1 MGLITIEMFAT
12 LDLVGQA
19 PGGPEEDEAGG
30 FPFGG
35 WQAPLLDEVSGAQV
49 GEAYEG
55 TDALLLGRRTYDIF
69 AAHWPHQEGGQDDGI
84 AQLFNS
90 IPKYVASR
98 GTPDLSWAG
107 STRLGPDLPA
117 AVRVLSARPV
127 ENVFVA
133 ARVRSAGL
141 DPSSLGCP
149 VWGYER
155 DGVLRALCH
164 AGSNLVPVGASP
176 DALSAWTEF
185 AGPQRM
191 CASIIGPST
200 VAMDLW
206 RRLGERWG
214 PAWSQA
220 RDVRPHQPVMAI
232 ESDPAVQPDRRVQR
246 VNLDQWDAYTDAAV
260 KMYTEEIGVSPI
272 QGNPAGYR
280 FYVRQLITSGRAF
293 GIFDGDRVV
302 FKADLGSVSGSVSQ
316 VQGVWLEPELRGRGL
331 AAPAMA
337 AVVQLA
343 RTVVPT
349 VSLYVNDYNRPARAT
364 DARVGFQQVGE
375 FATIH
380 Y

>member
-1 MGLITIEMFAT
+1 MTEAAGRAGTGL
-12 LDLVGQA
+12 
-19 PGGPEEDEAGG
+19 
-30 FPFGG
+30 
-35 WQAPLLDEVSGAQV
+35 
-49 GEAYEG
+49 
-55 TDALLLGRRTYDIF
+55 R
-69 AAHWPHQEGGQDDGI
+69 DDGG
-84 AQLFNS
+84 AVRVLDR
-90 IPKYVASR
+90 A
-98 GTPDLSWAG
+98 
-107 STRLGPDLPA
+107 DLPA

-133 ARVRSAGL
+133 SRVRAAGL
-141 DPSSLGCP
+141 DPASLGCP

-155 DGVLRALCH
+155 DGVLRSLCH
-164 AGSNLVPVGASP
+164 AGSNLVPVGADP
-176 DALSAWTEF
+176 EALAAWTEF

-191 CASIIGPST
+191 CASIIGPSG

-206 RRLGERWG
+206 QRLGERWG

-232 ESDPAVQPDRRVQR
+232 EQPPAVAPDPRVRRVT
-246 VNLDQWDAYTDAAV
+246 LDQWDAYTDAAV

-293 GIFDGDRVV
+293 GIFEGGRVL

-316 VQGVWLEPELRGRGL
+316 VQGVWLDPELRGRGL

-337 AVVQLA
+337 AVVELA

-364 DARVGFQQVGE
+364 YARVGFAQVGE

>member
-1 MGLITIEMFAT
+1 MSEASGSTGTGLRGHA
-12 LDLVGQA
+12 D
-19 PGGPEEDEAGG
+19 D
-30 FPFGG
+30 
-35 WQAPLLDEVSGAQV
+35 GAV
-49 GEAYEG
+49 RV
-55 TDALLLGRRTYDIF
+55 LGRT
-69 AAHWPHQEGGQDDGI
+69 
-84 AQLFNS
+84 
-90 IPKYVASR
+90 
-98 GTPDLSWAG
+98 
-107 STRLGPDLPA
+107 DLPA
-117 AVRVLSARPV
+117 AIRVLSANPI

-133 ARVRSAGL
+133 SRVRAAGL
-141 DPSSLGCP
+141 EPASLGCP

-176 DALSAWTEF
+176 DALAAWTEF

-206 RRLGERWG
+206 HRLGERWG
-214 PAWSQA
+214 TAWSQV

-232 ESDPAVQPDRRVQR
+232 ESDPAVEPDRRVQR
-246 VNLDQWDAYTDAAV
+246 VTLDQWDAYTDAAV

-293 GIFDGDRVV
+293 GIFSGGRVI
-302 FKADLGSVSGSVSQ
+302 FKADLGSVSGTVSQ
-316 VQGVWLEPELRGRGL
+316 VQGVWLDPELRGRGL
-331 AAPAMA
+331 SAPAMA
-337 AVVQLA
+337 AVVRLA

-349 VSLYVNDYNRPARAT
+349 VSLYVNDFNRPARAAY
-364 DARVGFQQVGE
+364 ARVGFREVGE

>member
-1 MGLITIEMFAT
+1 MSEASGSTGTGLR
-12 LDLVGQA
+12 GH
-19 PGGPEEDEAGG
+19 GED
-30 FPFGG
+30 
-35 WQAPLLDEVSGAQV
+35 GAV
-49 GEAYEG
+49 RV
-55 TDALLLGRRTYDIF
+55 LGR
-69 AAHWPHQEGGQDDGI
+69 A
-84 AQLFNS
+84 
-90 IPKYVASR
+90 
-98 GTPDLSWAG
+98 
-107 STRLGPDLPA
+107 DLPA
-117 AVRVLSARPV
+117 AIRVLSANPI

-133 ARVRSAGL
+133 SRVRAAGL
-141 DPSSLGCP
+141 EPANLGCP

-176 DALSAWTEF
+176 DALAAWTEF

-206 RRLGERWG
+206 HRLGERWG
-214 PAWSQA
+214 SAWSKV

-232 ESDPAVQPDRRVQR
+232 DSDPVVEPDRRVQR
-246 VNLDQWDAYTDAAV
+246 VTLDQWDAYTDAAV

-293 GIFDGDRVV
+293 GIFSGGRVI
-302 FKADLGSVSGSVSQ
+302 FKADLGSVSGTVSQ
-316 VQGVWLEPELRGRGL
+316 VQGVWLDPELRGRGL
-331 AAPAMA
+331 SAPAMA
-337 AVVQLA
+337 AVVRLA

-349 VSLYVNDYNRPARAT
+349 VSLYVNDFNRPARAAY
-364 DARVGFQQVGE
+364 ARVGFREVGE
-375 FATIH
+375 FATVH